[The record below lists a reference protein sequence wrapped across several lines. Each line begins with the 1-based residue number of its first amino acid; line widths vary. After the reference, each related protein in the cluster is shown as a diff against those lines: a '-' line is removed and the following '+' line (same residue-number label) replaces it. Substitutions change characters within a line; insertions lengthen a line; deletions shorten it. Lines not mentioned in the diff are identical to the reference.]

1 MRFLP
6 LLEKISPSLVA
17 RLGYRI
23 FNNPQSRKFR
33 PFEQAILEQAKQQT
47 FSFQNHQMTRYEWG
61 DGPAKAL
68 LVHGWEGRAS
78 NFGKIVPMLVKKGY
92 TVTSFDCPGHGQSE
106 RTENPFLDFA
116 AMVKQFLQEQS
127 YDLILTHSMGSIITI
142 WGLHDLKLPVQQ
154 MIVCTTPDTLEDRF
168 AMTVKELGLTDKTQR
183 AMMQLFTTSTG
194 LNPNDL
200 QGNRFAPSLEFEEL
214 LFISDVNDKIL
225 PLAWTRAVQEAAPGS
240 ELLLIEGTG
249 HFRMLWSEQLVELL
263 GQRIPKKA

>member
-17 RLGYRI
+17 RMGYRV

-33 PFEQAILEQAKQQT
+33 PFERAILEQAKQQIFT
-47 FSFQNHQMTRYEWG
+47 FQNRQMMRYQWG
-61 DGPAKAL
+61 SGSAKAL

-78 NFGKIVPMLVKKGY
+78 NFGKIIPRLVEKGY

-116 AMVKQFLQEQS
+116 ALVKQFLQEES

-142 WGLHDLKLPVQQ
+142 WNLFELKLPVQQ

-168 AMTVKELGLTDKTQR
+168 AMTVKGLGLTDKTQR
-183 AMMQLFTTSTG
+183 AMMQLFTARTG
-194 LNPNDL
+194 LNPDDL
-200 QGNRFAPSLEFEEL
+200 KGTRFAPDLQFQEL

-225 PLAWTRAVQEAAPGS
+225 PLAWTQAVQEAAPGS
-240 ELLLIEGTG
+240 ELLLLEGTG

-263 GQRIPKKA
+263 DQRIPKKG